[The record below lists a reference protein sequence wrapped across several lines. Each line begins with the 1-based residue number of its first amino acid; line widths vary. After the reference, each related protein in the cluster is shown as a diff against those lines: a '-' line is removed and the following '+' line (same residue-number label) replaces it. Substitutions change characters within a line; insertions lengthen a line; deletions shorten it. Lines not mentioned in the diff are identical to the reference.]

1 MTSPFD
7 WKGKPSVVA
16 NDKKFK
22 PLKNGKT
29 RSQVAS
35 EGLQKVYD
43 RGVNSATIFINEK
56 SNLGTTEAFNNIHRR
71 KK

>member
-7 WKGKPSVVA
+7 WRGKPSVVA
-16 NDKKFK
+16 NDKNFK

-29 RSQVAS
+29 RSQTS
-35 EGLQKVYD
+35 TEGLQKVYD

-56 SNLGTTEAFNNIHRR
+56 SELGTTETFNKIHR